1 LAERVRAGTQATP
14 QTTPRTAVVWS
25 VLLAEIERRTAG
37 DPRAIVSVLDL
48 GGGSGVFAVPL
59 AELGHS
65 VTVVDTS
72 PDALATLERRAA
84 EAGVGD
90 RIAAIP
96 GDVDRLPAGVDNAGY
111 DLVLCHGLL
120 ELVDDPATT
129 LRTVARATRAGG
141 CASILVATRAAT
153 VFARALGGHL
163 ADALR
168 ALTDPDGRWSGT
180 DSVRRRFDTEAI
192 RRLVAEAGL
201 AVESV
206 HGVRVVADLIPGALL
221 DGVPGVGEALREL
234 EQTASTIP
242 PYRDLATQLH
252 VLARLPDGHGSP
264 GTA

>member
-1 LAERVRAGTQATP
+1 LAERARAATQPTP

-25 VLLAEIERRTAG
+25 VLLAELARRAAAG
-37 DPRAIVSVLDL
+37 EAPAEASVLDL

-59 AELGHS
+59 AELGHA

-90 RIAAIP
+90 RITAVA
-96 GDVDRLPAGVDNAGY
+96 GDADRLPGGLADAGY
-111 DLVLCHGLL
+111 DLVLCHSLL
-120 ELVDDPATT
+120 EVVDDPAMT
-129 LRTVARATRAGG
+129 LRTVAAATRVRGS
-141 CASILVATRAAT
+141 ASILVAGRAAT
-153 VFARALGGHL
+153 VLARALGGHL

-192 RRLVAEAGL
+192 RALVAGAGL

-206 HGVRVVADLIPGALL
+206 HGIRVVADLIPGALL

-234 EQTASTIP
+234 EQAASTIP

-252 VLARLPDGHGSP
+252 VLARRS
-264 GTA
+264 